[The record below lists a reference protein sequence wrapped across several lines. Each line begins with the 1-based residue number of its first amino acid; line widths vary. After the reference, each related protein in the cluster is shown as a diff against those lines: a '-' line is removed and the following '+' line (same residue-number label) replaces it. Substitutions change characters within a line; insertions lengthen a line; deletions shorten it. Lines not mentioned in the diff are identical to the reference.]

1 MRLLILLVI
10 FFAPVLSYSQNYL
23 LSNEKIVFEF
33 ETMKGKLLVVAIDTT
48 EEYLVYRFGTK
59 ENIEFEFPDD
69 LSTSWDNFKF
79 SWYLRGGGIQNE
91 GLDLNYLYFDI
102 KDFRYVVFQE
112 YSAHIQKTNSG
123 IKVINQTTQ
132 KETIF
137 KANPTTVK
145 GSLSD
150 FRYMNLLKEG
160 DQLFE

>member
-10 FFAPVLSYSQNYL
+10 FFFPVLSYSQDYP

-112 YSAHIQKTNSG
+112 YSAHIQKKLTP
-123 IKVINQTTQ
+123 
-132 KETIF
+132 E
-137 KANPTTVK
+137 
-145 GSLSD
+145 
-150 FRYMNLLKEG
+150 LKS
-160 DQLFE
+160 